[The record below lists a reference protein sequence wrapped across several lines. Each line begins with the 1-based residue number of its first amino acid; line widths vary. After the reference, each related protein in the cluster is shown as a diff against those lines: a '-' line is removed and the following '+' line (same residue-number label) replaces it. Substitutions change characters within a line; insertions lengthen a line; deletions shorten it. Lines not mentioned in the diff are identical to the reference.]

1 MIIDKNFASF
11 LSRCFIT
18 LSFILD
24 TCYTTGFGIGGLDK
38 EVGNASDWDECIKL
52 VKREEPTAY
61 GASFQDKVECLEQN
75 GKADGEGK
83 CYAEFGRNNME
94 HSDSS
99 WKTCIFKG
107 NTISSKVMLSIL
119 YIIISF
125 DLSNLLYLLF
135 L

>member
-1 MIIDKNFASF
+1 MTNCLVFV
-11 LSRCFIT
+11 RCFIS

-75 GKADGEGK
+75 EKADGEGK

-94 HSDSS
+94 DSDSS

-119 YIIISF
+119 YIIK
-125 DLSNLLYLLF
+125 L
-135 L
+135 